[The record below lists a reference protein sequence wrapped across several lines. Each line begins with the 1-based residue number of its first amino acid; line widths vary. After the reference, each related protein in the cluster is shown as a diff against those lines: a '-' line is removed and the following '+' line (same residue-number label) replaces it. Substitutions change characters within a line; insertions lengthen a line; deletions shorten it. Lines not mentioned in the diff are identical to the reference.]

1 MTGLASPVR
10 FTYLNYVY
18 QESNDVNGLKSIGE
32 KFNSLVM
39 NDKEKQNFININ
51 FFLPYLT
58 KVNEAIFRDVLFP
71 EIDFM
76 MKRGLS
82 MVTLIGKTV
91 KALTFKFNA
100 DLVGLL
106 TSELFTD
113 EYLVKEESIPE
124 IKAYFSILGSKL
136 ESKESG
142 VALAVDFLFKRYQA
156 SKSSSSINIVQRLAF
171 VRYLSASLKSFK
183 SKDLIAEDHIKSII
197 TAVLEHVFQIKEES
211 AVKDTYSDLE

>member
-1 MTGLASPVR
+1 
-10 FTYLNYVY
+10 
-18 QESNDVNGLKSIGE
+18 
-32 KFNSLVM
+32 M

-51 FFLPYLT
+51 YFLPYLT
-58 KVNEAIFRDVLFP
+58 KVSEGIFREVILP

-82 MVTLIGKTV
+82 MITLIGQTV
-91 KALTFKFNA
+91 KALTFKLDG

-106 TSELFTD
+106 SSELFSD

-124 IKAYFSILGSKL
+124 VKAYFSILGSKL

-156 SKSSSSINIVQRLAF
+156 SKNSSSINIV
-171 VRYLSASLKSFK
+171 
-183 SKDLIAEDHIKSII
+183 
-197 TAVLEHVFQIKEES
+197 
-211 AVKDTYSDLE
+211 

>member
-1 MTGLASPVR
+1 
-10 FTYLNYVY
+10 
-18 QESNDVNGLKSIGE
+18 
-32 KFNSLVM
+32 M

-51 FFLPYLT
+51 YFLPYLT
-58 KVNEAIFRDVLFP
+58 KVSEGIFREVILP

-82 MVTLIGKTV
+82 MITLIGQTV
-91 KALTFKFNA
+91 KALTFKFDG

-106 TSELFTD
+106 SSELFSD

-124 IKAYFSILGSKL
+124 VKAYFSILGSKL

-156 SKSSSSINIVQRLAF
+156 SKNSSSINIV
-171 VRYLSASLKSFK
+171 
-183 SKDLIAEDHIKSII
+183 
-197 TAVLEHVFQIKEES
+197 
-211 AVKDTYSDLE
+211 

>member
-1 MTGLASPVR
+1 
-10 FTYLNYVY
+10 
-18 QESNDVNGLKSIGE
+18 
-32 KFNSLVM
+32 M

-51 FFLPYLT
+51 YFLPYLT
-58 KVNEAIFRDVLFP
+58 KINEGIFRDVLFP

-82 MVTLIGKTV
+82 MVTLIGKTI

-113 EYLVKEESIPE
+113 EYLIKEESIPE
-124 IKAYFSILGSKL
+124 VKAYFSILGSKL

-142 VALAVDFLFKRYQA
+142 VALGVDFLFKRYQA

-183 SKDLIAEDHIKSII
+183 AKDLIAEDHIKSII
-197 TAVLEHVFQIKEES
+197 TAVLEHVFQIKEEV

>member
-10 FTYLNYVY
+10 FTYLNYAY

-32 KFNSLVM
+32 KFNALVM

-51 FFLPYLT
+51 YFLPYLT

-91 KALTFKFNA
+91 KDLTFEFNA

-113 EYLVKEESIPE
+113 EYLVKDESIPE
-124 IKAYFSILGSKL
+124 LKAYFSILGSKL
-136 ESKESG
+136 ESK
-142 VALAVDFLFKRYQA
+142 
-156 SKSSSSINIVQRLAF
+156 
-171 VRYLSASLKSFK
+171 
-183 SKDLIAEDHIKSII
+183 
-197 TAVLEHVFQIKEES
+197 
-211 AVKDTYSDLE
+211 